1 MCKAAGEGCSPD
13 DSERHKQMIC
23 SQCGNDVT
31 DGSATCPN
39 CGAQLAPASAAGPA
53 QRSSAGTPAYKFD
66 LNRLSRADQIAGI
79 ASVVLFISLFLP
91 WFGVSISIVSVTAD
105 ALTAHGYLWI
115 TLILCL
121 VVVGYLGLAA
131 GFEQMPV
138 SLPLSRDQLLLAA
151 TGINFVL
158 VLLAFVFKPG
168 GVGSVG
174 VGWRFGAFVGL
185 IAAIAAVAPL
195 AVPAIQARRASS

>member
-1 MCKAAGEGCSPD
+1 
-13 DSERHKQMIC
+13 MIC
-23 SQCGNDVT
+23 SQCGNNVT

-39 CGAQLAPASAAGPA
+39 CGAQLAPATAPGPA
-53 QRSSAGTPAYKFD
+53 QRSPAGTPAFRFD
-66 LNRLSRADQIAGI
+66 LNRLSRADQIAGG
-79 ASVVLFISLFLP
+79 ASVILFISLFLP
-91 WFGVSISIVSVTAD
+91 WFGVSFAFVSANAD

-121 VVVGYLGLAA
+121 AIVAYLVMAA
-131 GFEQMPV
+131 GFEQLPV
-138 SLPLSRDQLLLAA
+138 SLPLNREQLLLVA

-185 IAAIAAVAPL
+185 IAAVAAVAPL
-195 AVPAIQARRASS
+195 AIPAIQARRTS